1 MIQAVAREGTV
12 GTQDGRTLAYV
23 ERGSADGVPLIV
35 CHGTPGSRYT
45 RHPDEGIYERHGLRA
60 VVYDRPGYG
69 RSDPKP
75 GRSVA
80 DAAADIEAIA
90 DHLGFERFVVVGGSG
105 GAPHALA
112 CGALLGDRVIR
123 VGALVTPA
131 PSDAE
136 DFDFFAG
143 LADLNVKE
151 FGAALEGREAID
163 AFLQPLA
170 DGLARD
176 PDVVID
182 QIAVELPEVDRTLVG
197 REDFRVV
204 LRKSFVE
211 AVRQGVRGWADDDL
225 AFAKPWGFEP
235 EDVGAEVR
243 LWQGELDVLAPRSH
257 GEYVASRLPNAR
269 LELLEGGGHFLDE
282 EWSVVFTWLA
292 AGATEASASSAG
304 EPLVPPRAPSS
315 PA

>member
-1 MIQAVAREGTV
+1 MIRPMEREGSTR
-12 GTQDGRTLAYV
+12 TKDGRALAYV
-23 ERGSADGVPLIV
+23 ERGSTDGTPVIV

-45 RHPDEGIYERHGLRA
+45 RHPDEQIYDRHGLHA

-69 RSDPKP
+69 RSDPDP

-80 DAAADIEAIA
+80 DAAAHIQAIA
-90 DHLGFERFVVVGGSG
+90 DHHGFDRFVVAGGSG

-112 CGALLGDRVIR
+112 CGALLGDRIIR

-131 PSDAE
+131 PSDAQ

-151 FGAALEGREAID
+151 FKAAIQGQEAID
-163 AFLQPLA
+163 AYLQPFVDSLR
-170 DGLARD
+170 RD
-176 PDVVID
+176 PDIVLD
-182 QIAVELPEVDRTLVG
+182 EIASELPEVDRELVS

-204 LRKSFVE
+204 MRKAFIE
-211 AVRQGVRGWADDDL
+211 AVRQGPRGWADDDL

-257 GEYVASRLPNAR
+257 GEYVASRLSNAR
-269 LELLEGGGHFLDE
+269 FELLEGGGHFLDE
-282 EWSVVFTWLA
+282 EWAVVFSWLA
-292 AGATEASASSAG
+292 GEVGAVQ
-304 EPLVPPRAPSS
+304 P
-315 PA
+315 

>member
-1 MIQAVAREGTV
+1 MIPPVQREGTLR
-12 GTQDGRTLAYV
+12 TSDGRTLAYV
-23 ERGSADGVPLIV
+23 ERGAPDGVPTIV

-45 RHPDEGIYERHGLRA
+45 RHPDETIYERHGLRA

-80 DAAADIEAIA
+80 DAAADVEAIA
-90 DHLGFERFVVVGGSG
+90 DELGFERFVVVGGSG

-112 CGALLGDRVIR
+112 CGVLLGDRVLR

-131 PSDAE
+131 PSDAD

-143 LADLNVKE
+143 LAELNVKE

-163 AFLQPLA
+163 AYLEPFVEALE
-170 DGLARD
+170 RD
-176 PDVVID
+176 PDSVLD
-182 QIAVELPEVDRTLVG
+182 EIASELPDADRAIVSQPEIRAIM
-197 REDFRVV
+197 RESFR
-204 LRKSFVE
+204 E
-211 AVRQGVRGWADDDL
+211 AVRQGARGWADDDL
-225 AFAKPWGFEP
+225 AFAKSWGFEL
-235 EDVGAEVR
+235 EDVHAEVR

-269 LELLEGGGHFLDE
+269 FELLEGGGHFLDE
-282 EWSVVFTWLA
+282 QWAVVFDWLA
-292 AGATEASASSAG
+292 GGAR
-304 EPLVPPRAPSS
+304 VP
-315 PA
+315 